1 MKDSIRD
8 KINDIETL
16 NTSYERF
23 VPKEFLTLLEKD
35 AITDVNIGDSTS
47 LKMGVLF
54 SDMRNFTGI
63 SEKMSPEDR
72 KGLYEHLEELIR
84 NKVIYANVERVYDIS
99 EIHKAIDKSIKSGR
113 KGKILVSPNS
123 KLLKSMLN

>member
-1 MKDSIRD
+1 MGQIAGGNLEIYIEKNKSSKELLDLSSGISKMKDSIRD

-63 SEKMSPEDR
+63 SEKMAPEENF
-72 KGLYEHLEELIR
+72 KF
-84 NKVIYANVERVYDIS
+84 
-99 EIHKAIDKSIKSGR
+99 
-113 KGKILVSPNS
+113 
-123 KLLKSMLN
+123 